1 MTLENANGAL
11 IGEERNR
18 RRYGRYRRGDIERRS
33 GAFEPASSR
42 DRYKEAL
49 RELVEA
55 KTKGLATTARTIAE
69 TP

>member
-1 MTLENANGAL
+1 M
-11 IGEERNR
+11 
-18 RRYGRYRRGDIERRS
+18 S
-33 GAFEPASSR
+33 PAGTSSTAVSAVRASAPCRTSAR

-55 KTKGLATTARTIAE
+55 KTKGLATTARAIAE